1 MVKNRVRSAKFL
13 VNLYVLA
20 NFKTACISIVELNH
34 GISFILPDTKISE
47 PVVAVCKIS
56 IYCWVFIVG
65 TALDADLAV
74 LRRIHTF

>member
-34 GISFILPDTKISE
+34 GISFILRDELFYKHKI
-47 PVVAVCKIS
+47 VNNFLLINFNMCLGAQKNRLI
-56 IYCWVFIVG
+56 
-65 TALDADLAV
+65 
-74 LRRIHTF
+74 